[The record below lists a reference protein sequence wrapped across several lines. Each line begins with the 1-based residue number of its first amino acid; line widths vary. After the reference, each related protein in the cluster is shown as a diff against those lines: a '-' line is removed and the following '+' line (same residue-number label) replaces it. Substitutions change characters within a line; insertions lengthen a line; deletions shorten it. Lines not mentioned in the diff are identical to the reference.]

1 MGFFDRNRKQLEQ
14 RGIDPAR
21 LPPGQYFTDRF
32 PVLHAGGV
40 PDYGGDLSDWDF
52 TISGLVAAPVTL
64 SWDELLALPSVEL
77 TTDIHCVTKWSK
89 FDTAWKGVP
98 FDAVLD
104 LVEVRDEATHLMCH
118 SEFGFT
124 ANLPLEDVM
133 GIEVVQGREQPKA
146 LLAYEYDGRP
156 LEPDHGYPLR
166 FFVPHLYFW
175 KSAKWL
181 RGLELMAGDRPGF
194 WERNGYHLY
203 GDPFREQRHW
213 GD

>member
-1 MGFFDRNRKQLEQ
+1 MYWGVMGFFDRNRKELES
-14 RGIDPAR
+14 RGIDPNR

-32 PVLHAGGV
+32 PVLHAGNV
-40 PDYGGDLSDWDF
+40 PVYKDLKDWTF
-52 TISGLVAAPVTL
+52 RVSGEVENPFVISYEELMELPVT
-64 SWDELLALPSVEL
+64 EV

-89 FDTAWKGVP
+89 FDTVWRGVSFSEIVKLAAP
-98 FDAVLD
+98 RSTV
-104 LVEVRDEATHLMCH
+104 THIMCN

-124 ANLPLEDVM
+124 ANLPIADVT
-133 GIEVVQGREQPKA
+133 GDKIA
-146 LLAYEYDGRP
+146 LLAHEFDGKP

-181 RGLELMAGDRPGF
+181 RGIEFMNADKPGF
-194 WERNGYHLY
+194 WERNGYNMY
-203 GDPFREQRHW
+203 GDPWKEQRYW

>member
-1 MGFFDRNRKQLEQ
+1 MGFFDRNRKELES

-40 PDYGGDLSDWDF
+40 PDYGDLSGWDF
-52 TISGLVAAPVTL
+52 NIAGLVAAPVTL
-64 SWDELLALPSVEL
+64 TWDELSALPAVEI

-89 FDTAWKGVP
+89 FDTGWKGVP
-98 FDAVLD
+98 FDAVID

-124 ANLPLEDVM
+124 ANLPLEDVL
-133 GIEVVQGREQPKA
+133 GTEVVNGREQPKA

-156 LEPDHGYPLR
+156 LEPEHGYPLR
-166 FFVPHLYFW
+166 FLVPHLYFW

-203 GDPFREQRHW
+203 GDPFQEQRLW